1 MDEEENVIK
10 GRMLNDSVGDR
21 RYTMYLRKKAR
32 SLISYVIISGSRFNA
47 VSLDL

>member
-10 GRMLNDSVGDR
+10 LRMLNDSVGDR
-21 RYTMYLRKKAR
+21 RRLRKKAR
-32 SLISYVIISGSRFNA
+32 SLISYVIISGGRFNA